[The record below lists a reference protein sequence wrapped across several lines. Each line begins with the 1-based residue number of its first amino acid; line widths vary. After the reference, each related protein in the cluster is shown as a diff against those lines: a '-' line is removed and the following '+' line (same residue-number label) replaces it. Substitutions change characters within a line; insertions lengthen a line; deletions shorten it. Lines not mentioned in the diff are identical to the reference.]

1 MARYHE
7 TNGLEQYAP
16 GCRSSHMIIYK
27 VLWKNYELKQGE
39 FLGALPE
46 RRKDLRRRGTVQSAL
61 KWARLMFGQMARD
74 KQAIFVVP
82 HELNLKD
89 NPIMPGEK
97 AGLPERAGLSIP
109 PQIDYRTKRVG

>member
-1 MARYHE
+1 
-7 TNGLEQYAP
+7 
-16 GCRSSHMIIYK
+16 MIIYK

-46 RRKDLRRRGTVQSAL
+46 RRRDLRRRGTVQSAL
-61 KWARLMFGQMARD
+61 KWARLMFGQMPRD

-89 NPIMPGEK
+89 NLIRPGEK
-97 AGLPERAGLSIP
+97 AVIPEKVGLKGPLRINH
-109 PQIDYRTKRVG
+109 RTKSGG